1 MALSTQ
7 LVAGLSSG
15 LDWKSMIDQ
24 LIAIDR
30 KAVDLVESRK
40 TEYEQKLKE
49 WQSFNTKLLSLK
61 TAAEDLKDPEGFAL
75 YSPVLTSD
83 TTVDA
88 AGLLSVTT
96 TSSASRGSYTI
107 TVDAVA
113 KSQKLSSTTFASV
126 SEPLGAS
133 YGGDILINGTTISVE
148 ATDSLADLRDKINN
162 ANSGTNPTEVSA
174 SIISYAT
181 NDNRLILMS
190 DTTGAQGIDLQNGSG
205 LVLAELVA
213 GADASLWIDGVEVT
227 SSDNTVSDVLPGV
240 TLKLLKA
247 DANTTITLAIDRDLD
262 GIMEKIEGFV
272 SAYNTVTA
280 YIKQQQTYD
289 QEEGKPGGVLFGD
302 GTLSSVKSDLT
313 TSLIQQVWGVSSEL
327 STLGLL
333 GVHVDKVG
341 QLTIDEDKVRE
352 FLDTRFNDVKRLF
365 AATGISD
372 TGSLEY
378 VSHSRN
384 TKAGAYT
391 VAITQAAS
399 RSTTASDAAVIG
411 ALGTDETLTVREGAK
426 TSAVALTAGMTL
438 SDIVNAVN
446 TEMDAVYTEKLSGS
460 TALTAGGNPI
470 TSSTPWASI
479 DGANLADGDT
489 VSFAGTSRNGQSL
502 SGSYQISQASS
513 DTVQGLLSAIE
524 AAFGSSVD
532 ATIDSTGHLV
542 LTDQYEGE
550 SQLSLSFDYSQ
561 AHDLTFGPMSTANP
575 GGQEGRYAMA
585 INASSD
591 EGNHLVLTHDAYGSS
606 HTFMVQ
612 ENTDAGLWTGSQ
624 TNPVTVNNGV
634 DVAGTINGEAAT
646 GSGQILTGDDG
657 EANVDG
663 LVVEY
668 SGSETGEVGNVR
680 LTLGIAEL
688 FDRAL
693 YGITDAYAG
702 YATFKLTSL
711 QNSIDGFE
719 ERIAGMETRL
729 DQKTERMV
737 NQFVAMELAL
747 SRIQSQSQWLQG
759 QINAASSGWAAL

>member
-1 MALSTQ
+1 
-7 LVAGLSSG
+7 
-15 LDWKSMIDQ
+15 MIDQ

-61 TAAEDLKDPEGFAL
+61 TAAEDLKRPEGFAL
-75 YSPVLTSD
+75 YSPVLASD
-83 TTVDA
+83 TAVDA
-88 AGLLSVTT
+88 ADLLSVSTS
-96 TSSASRGSYTI
+96 SSASKGSYTI
-107 TVDAVA
+107 RVDAVA
-113 KSQKLSSTTFASV
+113 KAQKLSSESFSSV
-126 SEPLGAS
+126 SESLGAS
-133 YGGDILINGTTISVE
+133 YAGDILINGTTVTVE
-148 ATDSLADLRDKINN
+148 ATDSLASLRNKINN
-162 ANSGTNPTEVSA
+162 ANAGTNPTGVSA
-174 SIISYAT
+174 SIVSYST
-181 NDNRLILMS
+181 NDNRLILTS
-190 DTTGAQGIDLQNGSG
+190 DTTGAEGIDIDNGSG
-205 LVLAELVA
+205 LVLEELVA
-213 GADASLWIDGVEVT
+213 GADASLRIDGVTVT

-247 DANTTITLAIDRDLD
+247 DANTMITLTIDRDLD
-262 GIMEKIEGFV
+262 GIMEKIESFV
-272 SAYNTVTA
+272 SAYNTVAA
-280 YIKQQQTYD
+280 YIKEQQTYD
-289 QEEGKPGGVLFGD
+289 EEQGKPGGVLFGD

-341 QLTIDEDKVRE
+341 QLTMDEDMVRD
-352 FLDTRFNDVKRLF
+352 FLDTRFNDVKGLF
-365 AATGISD
+365 AATGLSD

-378 VSHSRN
+378 VSHSRD

-391 VAITQAAS
+391 VTITQAAS
-399 RSTTASDAAVIG
+399 RSTTTSDAAVIG

-438 SDIVNAVN
+438 SDIVDAVN
-446 TEMDAVYTEKLSGS
+446 AELDAVYAETLTGS
-460 TALTAGGNPI
+460 AAVTAGGNPI
-470 TSSTPWASI
+470 TSSTAWASI

-502 SGSYQISQASS
+502 SGSYQISQTSS

-524 AAFGSSVD
+524 AAFGGSVD

-550 SQLSLSFDYSQ
+550 SQLSLSFDCSQ
-561 AHDLTFGPMSTANP
+561 AHDLTFGSMSTANP

-585 INASSD
+585 ITASSD
-591 EGNHLVLTHDAYGSS
+591 EDNHLVLTHDAYGSS
-606 HTFMVQ
+606 HPFMV
-612 ENTDAGLWTGSQ
+612 EEDTEAGLWTGSQ
-624 TNPVTVNNGV
+624 TTPVAVNNGV

-646 GSGQILTGDDG
+646 GSGQSLTGDDG

-668 SGSETGEVGNVR
+668 SGSATGEVGTVT

-693 YGITDAYAG
+693 YRVTDAYDG
-702 YATFKLTSL
+702 YTTFKMTSL
-711 QNSIDGFE
+711 QNSIEGFE
-719 ERIAGMETRL
+719 GRIAEMEDRL
-729 DQKTERMV
+729 NQKMERMI
-737 NQFVAMELAL
+737 NRFVAMELAL

-759 QINAASSGWAAL
+759 QITASYSGWGSL